1 MLPSG
6 YTAHMRDAEFNHP
19 LLVQVY
25 DAQCLW
31 GRADEFFFD
40 LAAETPGAQVLD
52 LGCGT
57 GRITLRLAAA
67 GHRVTGVDPAEASLE
82 AARRKP
88 GAEQVSWMVGT
99 AADLP
104 SAAFGLAL
112 MTSHVAQFM
121 TGDAE
126 WADALTAL
134 RRSLLPGGRLIFDT
148 RDPAARG
155 WLAWNPVDSRETVVL
170 PDGREVEIWTEVTE
184 QEGELVTFVHHYT
197 VQGEPTELQALCTLR
212 FRSEETLRG
221 SLELAGFEVAQIFGG
236 WQRQP
241 VGQGNGE
248 FIVVARA
255 TE

>member
-1 MLPSG
+1 
-6 YTAHMRDAEFNHP
+6 MRNAEFNHP

-25 DAQCLW
+25 DAQCTW
-31 GRADEFFFD
+31 GQDDQLFFD
-40 LAAETPGAQVLD
+40 LAAETPGARILD

-88 GAEQVSWMVGT
+88 GAEQVSWILGT

-104 SAAFGLAL
+104 PAAFDLAL

-134 RRSLLPGGRLIFDT
+134 RRSLLPGGRLIFDA

-184 QEGELVTFVHHYT
+184 QGGETEQNGGLVTFVHHYT
-197 VQGEPTELQALCTLR
+197 VQGEPAELQALCTLR

-221 SLELAGFEVAQIFGG
+221 SLELAGFKVVQIFGG

-241 VGQGNGE
+241 VGQGDGE

-255 TE
+255 VF

>member
-1 MLPSG
+1 MRD
-6 YTAHMRDAEFNHP
+6 RDAEFNHP
-19 LLVQVY
+19 VLVQVY

-31 GRADEFFFD
+31 GREDQLFFD
-40 LAAETPGAQVLD
+40 LAAETPGTRVLD

-67 GHRVTGVDPAEASLE
+67 GHRVTGVDPAHVSLE

-88 GAEQVSWMVGT
+88 GAGEVTWVEGT

-104 SAAFGLAL
+104 AAAFDLAL

-134 RRSLLPGGRLIFDT
+134 RRSLLPGGKLIFDT
-148 RDPAARG
+148 RDPAARD

-170 PDGREVEIWTEVTE
+170 QDGRGADLWTEVTGLY
-184 QEGELVTFVHHYT
+184 GELVTFVHHYRID
-197 VQGEPTELQALCTLR
+197 GEGAELRSVSTLR

-221 SLELAGFEVAQIFGG
+221 SLELAGFEVIQMFGG
-236 WQRQP
+236 WHRQP
-241 VGQGNGE
+241 VGQGDGE

-255 TE
+255 MF